1 MHKKYN
7 LLAPLMKKQKIKSN
21 IVNAPSQIFSVAVSL
36 LEFVVAICSGKL
48 PEKISTSIYQ
58 WNLQGEIAYGFI
70 VCICYSYF
78 ALRIS

>member
-21 IVNAPSQIFSVAVSL
+21 IVNAHSQIFSVAVSL

-48 PEKISTSIYQ
+48 PEKICGSIYQ
-58 WNLQGEIAYGFI
+58 WNLQVLTTVLPCA
-70 VCICYSYF
+70 F
-78 ALRIS
+78 ATVILP